1 MEEAKDAQPLPLSG
15 GRGWGH
21 KDKRGL
27 KGGGE
32 VCVVG
37 NPLLLHEGRAQ
48 PVLRPR
54 KALVT

>member
-32 VCVVG
+32 VCVWWET
-37 NPLLLHEGRAQ
+37 HCFCMRAE
-48 PVLRPR
+48 PSLF
-54 KALVT
+54 